1 MKETIYGKSSS
12 WIRSDTMIKK
22 FIIGIFIGLL
32 LLISACTRSNEGE
45 NLSKGSSIDTEKALK
60 ISEKYIIHLM
70 KEEYDEALKL
80 CSMDLQQS
88 NIENEQGDMKLISY
102 KQDVYN
108 EVGEGLVIIYKITS
122 VKEGEARADLD
133 DLSITVTPLED
144 DYKITKISSKIDKE
158 AYVEGKSLRERRG
171 NEVSS
176 SPIIRLHRLPNEMYS
191 KDNDLQYKKVA
202 VPRDKFTSI
211 NYGYRG
217 NSIAISTK
225 GTTSSYIGIITIDE
239 SLGAIGKLG
248 GGNDGDT
255 EKGNLKGIDVEGEDI
270 SSEKPIGKEIN
281 SFDVLNNSEVNYLV
295 FSQDEKLLLVE
306 YQQEDKGSALRLYRA
321 ETGEREESKLEEAF
335 PSDSYKVSYMYFT
348 KKALCFKV
356 ENKGQ
361 GGANDKEGI
370 YNLSLEDYAITKGEP

>member
-1 MKETIYGKSSS
+1 
-12 WIRSDTMIKK
+12 
-22 FIIGIFIGLL
+22 
-32 LLISACTRSNEGE
+32 
-45 NLSKGSSIDTEKALK
+45 
-60 ISEKYIIHLM
+60 
-70 KEEYDEALKL
+70 
-80 CSMDLQQS
+80 
-88 NIENEQGDMKLISY
+88 
-102 KQDVYN
+102 
-108 EVGEGLVIIYKITS
+108 
-122 VKEGEARADLD
+122 
-133 DLSITVTPLED
+133 
-144 DYKITKISSKIDKE
+144 
-158 AYVEGKSLRERRG
+158 
-171 NEVSS
+171 
-176 SPIIRLHRLPNEMYS
+176 MYS

>member
-1 MKETIYGKSSS
+1 
-12 WIRSDTMIKK
+12 MIKK